1 MNDVPEQPKFPVA
14 IVIRP
19 LLVSGMLADGGNGR
33 VDILIDAEQPA
44 AVQLQALMHETIH
57 LLLMAAGRAKSIEH
71 DEVRI
76 DEMAKRLADAAPDLV
91 ELLGISEDHDDVASS
106 APRLG

>member
-1 MNDVPEQPKFPVA
+1 MPEQQKFPVA
-14 IVIRP
+14 IVLRP

-33 VDILIDAEQPA
+33 VDILIDAEQPPP
-44 AVQLQALMHETIH
+44 VQLQALMHETIH
-57 LLLMAAGRAKSIEH
+57 LLLMAAGRSKSIEH

-76 DEMAKRLADAAPDLV
+76 DDLAKRLADAAPDLAD
-91 ELLGISEDHDDVASS
+91 LLVISEGFDDGTTS